1 MRAMTE
7 DDVGLGA
14 GLTEFEPF
22 FERESVRLFQ
32 AMFLATGSRAEAED
46 LCQEAMARA
55 FERWDRV
62 RRMDSPAGYV
72 FRTAFNLHRK
82 RLRRLGR
89 ARRAPEAP
97 PAAPADPGSVAEVR
111 DQILRALRTLPP
123 TQVEALLLVEWL
135 DMSAEE
141 AGRALGI
148 EASSVRGRVHRAR
161 AALRHQ
167 VGGENA

>member
-1 MRAMTE
+1 MRAVTE

-14 GLTEFEPF
+14 GSTEFEPF
-22 FERESVRLFQ
+22 FERESERLFQ

-55 FERWDRV
+55 FERWDRI
-62 RRMDSPAGYV
+62 RRMESPAGYV
-72 FRTAFNLHRK
+72 YRTAFNLHRK

-89 ARRAPEAP
+89 AQRAPDAP
-97 PAAPADPGSVAEVR
+97 PSPPADPGSVAEVR
-111 DQILRALRTLPP
+111 DQILRALRSLSP

-135 DMSAEE
+135 GMTADE
-141 AGRALGI
+141 AGRSLGI

-161 AALRHQ
+161 TALRHQ
-167 VGGENA
+167 MGDTDA